1 MRERHIAFE
10 TSAWNQD
17 IFSKAIPRVPLGQG
31 RSTIIPLCV
40 WGQLIPLA
48 SVGSQNLSGKG
59 KKLVTGGILVV
70 EMGGGGLGPLLPSFV
85 PPANVVLMGP
95 FCDVVLVV
103 DTVVLYSS
111 AEEVI
116 VTAVVGTAQRKLE

>member
-1 MRERHIAFE
+1 M
-10 TSAWNQD
+10 
-17 IFSKAIPRVPLGQG
+17 
-31 RSTIIPLCV
+31 
-40 WGQLIPLA
+40 
-48 SVGSQNLSGKG
+48 
-59 KKLVTGGILVV
+59 

-116 VTAVVGTAQRKLE
+116 VTAVVGTWAGSGGPNSKEYRRMKLLFHTYSWLSLGL